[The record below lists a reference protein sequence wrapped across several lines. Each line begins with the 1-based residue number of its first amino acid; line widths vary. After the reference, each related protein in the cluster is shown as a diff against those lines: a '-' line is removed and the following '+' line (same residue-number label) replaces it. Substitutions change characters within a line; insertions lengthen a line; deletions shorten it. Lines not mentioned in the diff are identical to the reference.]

1 MMTLVEA
8 AEAIAARRVSSREL
22 TEAAL
27 ERFERLDPVLNCAI
41 ALDAEAALA
50 AAEKAD
56 ETPPKGPLH
65 GVPLAHKDM
74 FYRAGRVSTLGS
86 KFPRDKLEVTATA
99 LARLDAA
106 GAVDLGTLNMAEF
119 AFGPTGHNYHFGH
132 CRNPWNT
139 DCVTGGSSSGSG
151 ASVAA
156 GLVFGALG
164 SDTGGSIRLPA
175 AFCGIVGMKPTW
187 SRVSRF
193 GAMPLSFSLDTIGP
207 LARRVRDCARLLGV
221 IAGADPEDPTS
232 SAAPVPDFEAACGE
246 KVEGM
251 RLGIAPGAFTREV
264 AEPVTGAIEKALGV
278 WRELGCEIVELKA
291 PDLDEMSALY
301 QFVAAAEAVAV
312 HAESLRQRP
321 GDYSDQ
327 VRTRLQ
333 PGFAVTAL
341 QYLEAVRAR
350 PQVTAGFVEAVL
362 GKCDA
367 LVAPVTPFAS
377 ARIEDTDVG
386 GGPEMFRVLGEFTR
400 FTRPI
405 NYLGLPALSL
415 PCGFE
420 QGMPIGLQLVG
431 RPFAEATLFRLGHAY
446 EAAAE
451 WYKAEPTL

>member
-8 AEAIAARRVSSREL
+8 AEAIAAKRVSAREL
-22 TEAAL
+22 AQAAL
-27 ERFERLDPVLNCAI
+27 DRFERLGPKLNCAI
-41 ALDAEAALA
+41 ALDPEGALA

-56 ETPPKGPLH
+56 GVPARGKLH

-74 FYRAGRVSTLGS
+74 FYRAGRVSTLGAKARREKAS
-86 KFPRDKLEVTATA
+86 VTATA

-106 GAVDLGTLNMAEF
+106 GALDLGTLNMAEF

-175 AFCGIVGMKPTW
+175 SFCGIVGIKPTW
-187 SRVSRF
+187 GRVSRF

-207 LARRVRDCARLLGV
+207 LARRVRDCARLFGV
-221 IAGADPEDPTS
+221 VAGADPEDPTA
-232 SAAPVPDFEAACGE
+232 SAAAVPDYEAACGAPV
-246 KVEGM
+246 KGM
-251 RLGIAPGAFTREV
+251 RLGVAPAAFGREV
-264 AEPVTGAIEKALGV
+264 AAPVSGAIEKALGV
-278 WRELGCEIVELKA
+278 WRGLGVEVVELKL
-291 PDLDEMSALY
+291 PELDEISALY
-301 QFVAAAEAVAV
+301 QFVAASEAVAV
-312 HAESLRQRP
+312 HAEMLRRRP

-341 QYLEAVRAR
+341 QYLDAVRAR
-350 PQVTAGFVEAVL
+350 PQVVARFVEAAFA
-362 GKCDA
+362 KCDA
-367 LVAPVTPFAS
+367 LVAPVVPFVS
-377 ARIEDTDVG
+377 ARIDETDVG
-386 GGPEMFRVLGEFTR
+386 GGPDMFRVLGEFTR
-400 FTRPI
+400 FTRPV

-415 PCGFE
+415 PCGFDH
-420 QGMPIGLQLVG
+420 GMPIGLQLVG
-431 RPFAEATLFRLGHAY
+431 RPFVEAALFRLGHAY